1 MTNTIDLQK
10 WVEVSEEI
18 SISDGEF
25 RKAVKSILEG
35 ISQEGTLASLM
46 VMKGGLLLAIKY
58 QSPRFTKDIDFST
71 HKTLLEINIEE
82 FLQSFEAG
90 LATAEENE
98 YGLAFV
104 LQKHEIRPAP
114 KNNPSYPTLHLKIGY
129 ANRNDRNQYNRLA
142 QKQSAKVV
150 EIDFSFNEWIP
161 EGDSEIAILAG
172 EGELKHY
179 SLHEIV
185 AEKFR
190 SLLQQPI
197 RERARYQDVYDLHL
211 LLTSNQNLATE
222 DDRHLV
228 LKLLKEACYSR
239 QVRADESSFR
249 KPQIKELARLGYEK
263 ELPAQLKEDPPEFE
277 VAFALVDRY
286 YSSLPW

>member
-161 EGDSEIAILAG
+161 KGDSEIAILAG

-239 QVRADESSFR
+239 QVRADDSSFR
-249 KPQIKELARLGYEK
+249 NPQIKELARLGYEK

-277 VAFALVDRY
+277 EAFALVDRY

>member
-1 MTNTIDLQK
+1 MTNTIDLEK
-10 WVEVSEEI
+10 WVEASEEV
-18 SISDGEF
+18 STSEGEF

-71 HKTLLEINIEE
+71 HKTLPEINIEE

-90 LATAEENE
+90 LTTAEENE
-98 YGLAFV
+98 YGLAFI

-114 KNNPSYPTLHLKIGY
+114 KHNPSYPTLHLKIGY

-161 EGDSEIAILAG
+161 EDDSEVALLAG
-172 EGELKHY
+172 EGELRHY

-185 AEKFR
+185 AEKIR

-211 LLTSNQNLATE
+211 LLTSNQNLTTE
-222 DDRHLV
+222 EDRHLV
-228 LKLLKEACYSR
+228 LKLLKEACSSR
-239 QVRADESSFR
+239 QVPVDDSSFR
-249 KPQIKELARLGYEK
+249 NPQIKELARLGYEQ

-277 VAFALVDRY
+277 EAFALVDRY

>member
-1 MTNTIDLQK
+1 MTNTIDLER
-10 WVEVSEEI
+10 WVETSAEV
-18 SISDGEF
+18 SISEGEF

-35 ISQEGTLASLM
+35 ISKEGTLASLM

-71 HKTLLEINIEE
+71 HKPLQEINIEE
-82 FLQSFEAG
+82 FLQSFETG
-90 LATAEENE
+90 LANAEENE

-114 KNNPSYPTLHLKIGY
+114 KHNPSYPTLHLKIGY
-129 ANRNDRNQYNRLA
+129 ANRNDRNQFNRLL

-161 EGDSEIAILAG
+161 EDDSEVAILAG
-172 EGELKHY
+172 EGELRHY

-185 AEKFR
+185 AEKVR

-197 RERARYQDVYDLHL
+197 RERARYQDVYDLQL

-222 DDRHLV
+222 EDRHLV
-228 LKLLKEACYSR
+228 LQLLKEACSSR
-239 QVRADESSFR
+239 QVPVDASSFR
-249 KPQIKELARLGYEK
+249 NPLVKELARRGYEQ
-263 ELPAQLKEDPPEFE
+263 ELPAQLKDDPPEFE
-277 VAFALVDRY
+277 KAFSLVDDY

>member
-1 MTNTIDLQK
+1 MTHTIDLQK

-239 QVRADESSFR
+239 QVRADDSSFR
-249 KPQIKELARLGYEK
+249 NPQIKELARLGYEK

-277 VAFALVDRY
+277 EAFALVDRY

>member
-239 QVRADESSFR
+239 QVRADDSSFR
-249 KPQIKELARLGYEK
+249 NPQIKELARLGYEK

-277 VAFALVDRY
+277 EAFALVDRY

>member
-1 MTNTIDLQK
+1 MTNIIDLQK
-10 WVEVSEEI
+10 WVEASEEI

-25 RKAVKSILEG
+25 SKAVKSILEG
-35 ISQEGTLASLM
+35 ISQEGALASLM

-71 HKTLLEINIEE
+71 HKTLQEINIDE
-82 FLQSFEAG
+82 FLQNFQAS

-129 ANRNDRNQYNRLA
+129 ASRNDRNQYNRLA

-161 EGDSEIAILAG
+161 EGESEIAILAG

-197 RERARYQDVYDLHL
+197 RERARYQDIYDLHL

-228 LKLLKEACYSR
+228 LKLLKEACSSR
-239 QVRADESSFR
+239 QVPVDDSSFR
-249 KPQIKELARLGYEK
+249 NPQIKELARSGYEQ

-277 VAFALVDRY
+277 EAFALVYRY